1 MICKQCGAEVPDD
14 HKFCIKC
21 GNDLEKQREE
31 ERAAQA
37 ANSQGDSLHCPKC
50 GAPIHAGDKF
60 CTGCGAD
67 LSIKETPS
75 PELSEP
81 ESIPDEFHCPHCGAE
96 IKPGDKFCIVCGKP
110 LVAEEPAPATDS
122 PAQPQNAAK
131 LQAPVQ
137 QPDAV
142 QSQIPVQ
149 PTPAQQQY
157 NQQQYGQQQ
166 YAQQQYAQQPN
177 TFYAEAQPQYQQAP
191 PAQAKKPKSKTPAW
205 VWVLIALLAVA
216 IIFCIVWFFVL
227 PDRHNTTDNSAVS
240 SSQTQVAD
248 GQVGQAAGSGEPA
261 RVYVNQDSEYSS
273 KAESDLAYLATNTI
287 QKATKDWHDKSL
299 MGDCYIYETV
309 WQGNSLIFIVE
320 VNVDYSEYGT
330 PSVDYYDHYYTY
342 VKYNNVYT
350 TDGGNTFECESQKR
364 PKGRKLNLFKDN
376 HNHFVAG
383 YAQPEEAE
391 DAAGI

>member
-81 ESIPDEFHCPHCGAE
+81 EKIPDEFHCPHCGAE

-110 LVAEEPAPATDS
+110 LVAEEPAPAADS
-122 PAQPQNAAK
+122 SVQPQNSAEP
-131 LQAPVQ
+131 QAPVQ

-157 NQQQYGQQQ
+157 GQSQYG
-166 YAQQQYAQQPN
+166 QQQYAQQPN

-205 VWVLIALLAVA
+205 VWVLIALLAAA

-227 PDRHNTTDNSAVS
+227 PDNHQSTANDTTVSQTAESGEQVGNAGGSAPAKVYVDENSEWAGDAESQLGDLAVS
-240 SSQTQVAD
+240 TI
-248 GQVGQAAGSGEPA
+248 
-261 RVYVNQDSEYSS
+261 R
-273 KAESDLAYLATNTI
+273 KAKGWRN
-287 QKATKDWHDKSL
+287 KNL
-299 MGDCYIYETV
+299 MGDCTA
-309 WQGNSLIFIVE
+309 
-320 VNVDYSEYGT
+320 
-330 PSVDYYDHYYTY
+330 VDYYWNGNTLTVIVGVSVNEDAASDVVSFYYDYYYTY
-342 VKYNNVYT
+342 VKFKDVYKEGT
-350 TDGGNTFECESQKR
+350 SYHC
-364 PKGRKLNLFKDN
+364 KGSPETPSGKKLNLYDSSGSR
-376 HNHFVAG
+376 HMVAG
-383 YAQPEEAE
+383 YATEEEAIS
-391 DAAGI
+391 AAGV

>member
-81 ESIPDEFHCPHCGAE
+81 EKIPDEFHCPHCGAE

-110 LVAEEPAPATDS
+110 LVAEEPAPAAAS
-122 PAQPQNAAK
+122 SAQPQNSAEP
-131 LQAPVQ
+131 QAPVQ

-157 NQQQYGQQQ
+157 N
-166 YAQQQYAQQPN
+166 QQQYAQQPN

-364 PKGRKLNLFKDN
+364 PKGNKLNLFKDK